1 MSKIENKYP
10 DELKHKVA
18 SEALV
23 DKVPIKD
30 LSEKYDIPYQTVLS
44 WVNKIEK
51 ELFKKTKG
59 SIMHMTTNAVE
70 VLISEKITKSLSAI
84 QNMGHLLAERLEVLL
99 TKELSGNIDIETL
112 KEYINAHKQITSGVI
127 SISDYAL
134 KLKDR
139 FDKKNPKNNRLN
151 EESEE
156 LIDPMVE
163 AIADESSGTVVGI
176 HKELA
181 KQIIMSQAEKHQ
193 KFSSMIEIEED
204 DESDD

>member
-139 FDKKNPKNNRLN
+139 FDKKNPKKDRLN